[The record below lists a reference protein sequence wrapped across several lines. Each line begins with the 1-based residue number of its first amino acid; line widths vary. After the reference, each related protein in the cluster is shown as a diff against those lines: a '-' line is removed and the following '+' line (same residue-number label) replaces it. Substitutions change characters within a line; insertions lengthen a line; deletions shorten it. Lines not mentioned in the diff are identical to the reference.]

1 MALLE
6 VRGLT
11 KRFGGLTAVSRVD
24 LDVEAGEIV
33 SVIGPNG
40 AGKTTLF
47 ELISG
52 NLVPD
57 GGTVRFGG
65 QDLAGRPPHAIARQG
80 LVRTF
85 QASRVFAHLSV
96 LDNVLVGAHGR
107 IRYGFLGALVR
118 PPRVT
123 RAERDARAR
132 AMALLGLFGTRL
144 TPRAGDF
151 VITLSFA
158 NRRRAEIARA
168 LAAEPALLLFDE
180 PAAGMNP
187 SEKRQIA
194 GHIREIRDRGQTVL
208 LIEHHMQTVMDIS
221 DRIVVLDHGEKI
233 AEGPPAAIREDPR
246 VIEAYLGRGGVVA
259 RRRRRHG

>member
-1 MALLE
+1 VALLE

-11 KRFGGLTAVSRVD
+11 KRFGGLTAVAAVD
-24 LDVEAGEIV
+24 LDVAAGEIV

-57 GGTVRFGG
+57 AGTVRFRGV
-65 QDLAGRPPHAIARQG
+65 DLVGRPPHAIARLG
-80 LVRTF
+80 VVRTF

-107 IRYGFLGALVR
+107 LRYGVLGALLR
-118 PPRVT
+118 LPRVA
-123 RAERDARAR
+123 RAEREARER

-144 TPRAGDF
+144 VPRADDF

-168 LAAEPALLLFDE
+168 LAAEPALLLLDE

-187 SEKRQIA
+187 AEKRQIA
-194 GHIREIRDRGQTVL
+194 GHIRDVRARGHTVL

-233 AEGPPAAIREDPR
+233 AEGPPAAVREDAR

-259 RRRRRHG
+259 RRRRDRA

>member
-6 VRGLT
+6 IRGLT
-11 KRFGGLTAVSRVD
+11 KRFGGLTAVSGVD
-24 LDVEAGEIV
+24 LDVAAGEIV

-52 NLVPD
+52 NLPPD
-57 GGTVRFGG
+57 GGEVRFQGR
-65 QDLAGRPPHAIARQG
+65 DLAGQPPHAIARQG
-80 LVRTF
+80 IVRTF
-85 QASRVFAHLSV
+85 QASRVFAHMSV

-107 IRYGFLGALVR
+107 LFYGFLGALARLPGVA
-118 PPRVT
+118 
-123 RAERDARAR
+123 RAEREARAR

-144 TPRAGDF
+144 TPRAADF

-158 NRRRAEIARA
+158 NRRRAEMARA
-168 LAAEPALLLFDE
+168 LAAEPTLLLFDE

-194 GHIREIRDRGQTVL
+194 GHIREIRERGQTVL
-208 LIEHHMQTVMDIS
+208 LIEHHMQTVMEIS

-246 VIEAYLGRGGVVA
+246 VIEAYLGRGGGVA
-259 RRRRRHG
+259 RRRRRDG